1 MQIAEFRIRHSA
13 FRIARVRR
21 EVANQ
26 GGEVKKLL
34 VLVFIALIPLSLQA
48 SQRVMVFEDIT
59 ATWCQYCP
67 GAARGIDELDAR
79 AFDSVV
85 CIAYHASNSGDPY
98 YNADAATR
106 ASYYHLTGYPTVRL
120 DGYDSVVGGVHTG
133 TMYPTYREMFDA
145 RRSVASPL
153 EIEASTTYDSSSRTG
168 ELTAVLKNTTGS
180 AVSGQLQVA
189 VVENHIYYPWQGM
202 DSLQFVEREMLPN
215 ASGEAVTIPASD
227 SLVKTRDF
235 TLTSG
240 WVAGNCEIVVFVQNN
255 TTKEILQGA
264 RTGVIM
270 QPKLVFA
277 GYQSAFPEPGGDV
290 NLTIGLLNIGTGV
303 GQGLSATLTTGDSY
317 VTVTTGTAAFNDIAV
332 AGEAFSNTPYQIHV
346 AGSCPNPHLA
356 TMNLQI
362 TGSNGYSST
371 TSFPLNITLNPG
383 FYDSMEA
390 GVNGWTHNGILDGW
404 HQSSYRSSSPTH
416 SWYSGQESNH
426 QYTVENDA
434 RLMTPYFTVT
444 SGAQMSFQ
452 HYYATEAG
460 YDFCLVEIDNGSG
473 RWQGLASYNGSGT
486 TWTPQSFDLSA
497 WAGQTVQIRFR
508 FISDGS
514 VVAEGW
520 YVDDFWCT
528 PVLGVTE
535 RPNLTALRLN
545 PDRNPVTGSTAISY
559 QLPPGIKASLA
570 IYDAQGCLVRD
581 LSAGLTGTGSAVWN
595 LRDLQGCRV
604 AAGTYFARLNANA
617 SCATSRIVVVR

>member
-1 MQIAEFRIRHSA
+1 M
-13 FRIARVRR
+13 
-21 EVANQ
+21 
-26 GGEVKKLL
+26 KKLL
-34 VLVFIALIPLSLQA
+34 VLVFIALIPLSLKA

-85 CIAYHASNSGDPY
+85 CIAYHSSTSSDPY

-106 ASYYHLTGYPTVRL
+106 ATYYHLAGYPTVRL

-153 EIEASTTYDSSSRTG
+153 EIEASTTYDSSSRQGT
-168 ELTAVLKNTTGS
+168 LTAVLKNPTGS
-180 AVSGQLQVA
+180 PVSGQLQVA
-189 VVENHIYYPWQGM
+189 VIENHIYYPWQGM
-202 DSLQFVEREMLPN
+202 DSLQYVERAMLPS
-215 ASGEAVTIPASD
+215 ASGEAVTVPASD

-240 WVAGNCEIVVFVQNN
+240 WVAGNCDIIVFVQNN

-277 GYQSAFPEPGGDV
+277 GYQSAFPEPGGDAD
-290 NLTIGLLNIGTGV
+290 LTIGLLNIGTGL
-303 GQGLSATLTTGDSY
+303 GQGLNATLTTSDSY
-317 VTVTTGTAAFNDIAV
+317 VTMNTGTAAFNDIAV
-332 AGEAFSNTPYQIHV
+332 AEEAFSNTPYQIHV
-346 AGSCPNPHLA
+346 AADCPNPHLA
-356 TMNLQI
+356 TMNLQV
-362 TGSNGYSST
+362 TGSNGYSAS
-371 TSFPLNITLNPG
+371 TSFPLNITANPG
-383 FYDSMEA
+383 FYDSMET

-404 HQSSYRSSSPTH
+404 HQSTYRSSSPTT
-416 SWYSGQESNH
+416 SWYSGQEASH

-434 RLMTPYFTVT
+434 RLMTPYFTVAN
-444 SGAQMSFQ
+444 GGQMSFRQ
-452 HYYATEAG
+452 YYATEAG

-486 TWTPQSFDLSA
+486 IWTPQSFDLSA

-508 FISDGS
+508 FTSDNS

-528 PVLGVTE
+528 PVLGVAE
-535 RPNLTALRLN
+535 RPEPLALRLS
-545 PDRNPVTGSTAISY
+545 PDRNPVTGPAFISY
-559 QLPPGIKASLA
+559 RLPPGTRASLTV
-570 IYDAQGCLVRD
+570 YDAQGRLVRN
-581 LSAGLTGTGSAVWN
+581 LSTGLAGTGSAVWN
-595 LRDLQGCRV
+595 LCDRLGSRV

-617 SCATSRIVVVR
+617 TCATSRIVVAR